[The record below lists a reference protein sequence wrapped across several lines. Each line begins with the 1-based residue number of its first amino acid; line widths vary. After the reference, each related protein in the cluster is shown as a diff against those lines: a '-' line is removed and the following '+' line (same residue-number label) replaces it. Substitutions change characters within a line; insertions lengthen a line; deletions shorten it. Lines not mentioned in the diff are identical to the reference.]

1 MSQPSFLASSLL
13 VAIGGGFGAWLRFLA
28 SRLTTLLIGPAAA
41 AAFPWAT
48 LAINVLGSMAMG
60 LLAGWLAR
68 HGSHGEGW
76 RLLLGV
82 GVLGGFTT
90 FSAFSLEIVLLA
102 ERGSPVLAAIYVA
115 TSLAGSMLGLVAGLA
130 LMRTAA

>member
-13 VAIGGGFGAWLRFLA
+13 VATGGGFGAWLRFLA

-41 AAFPWAT
+41 DAFPWAT

-68 HGSHGEGW
+68 HGSHGESW

-102 ERGSPVLAAIYVA
+102 ERGALALA
-115 TSLAGSMLGLVAGLA
+115 TTYAAASLAGGVLGLVAGLA
-130 LMRTAA
+130 LTRAAA